1 MIVKQKK
8 FNYIF
13 GGNLMKKRRFK
24 LMLSVLLITGI
35 TGLMMACN
43 SGKTSE
49 VSGDITISGSSA
61 LLPLMESSIDGF
73 NEKYPDINVNAQA
86 GGSGTG
92 LTQVAEGT
100 VDIGNS
106 DIFAEEK
113 LDKEK
118 SKELKDHKVVA
129 QGFAVVVNKELGI
142 DNLTKNQIKD
152 IFSGKITNWKEI
164 CGKDL
169 PIFVIHRPSSSGT
182 RATFTNKILDGKKEL
197 ENDGVGATQDSN
209 GAVKKA
215 MEENKGAISYLGL
228 SYLNGEDAKAS
239 LIGVKIDGVSWSKE
253 NITNGKYPFW
263 SWGHMYTKGEPN
275 EASKDFIE
283 YIQSDDNKN
292 AVEELGF
299 ISSSD
304 MKVE

>member
-1 MIVKQKK
+1 MR
-8 FNYIF
+8 
-13 GGNLMKKRRFK
+13 KRRVK
-24 LMLSVLLITGI
+24 LMLSTLLITSIAGF
-35 TGLMMACN
+35 MMACN
-43 SGKTSE
+43 SGGTSE

-61 LLPLMESSIDGF
+61 LLPLMESSLDGF

-92 LTQVAEGT
+92 LTQVSDGT

-113 LDKEK
+113 LDKSK
-118 SKELKDHKVVA
+118 SEELKDHKVVA
-129 QGFAVVVNKELGI
+129 QAFAVVVNKELGI
-142 DNLTKNQIKD
+142 DNLTKDQIKD
-152 IFSGKITNWKEI
+152 IFSGKITNWKDI

-182 RATFTNKILDGKKEL
+182 RATFTSKVLDGNKNF
-197 ENDGVGATQDSN
+197 ENDGIGATQDSN

-239 LIGVKIDGVSWSKE
+239 LIGVKIDGADYNKE
-253 NITNGKYPFW
+253 SITSGKYSFW

-275 EASKDFIE
+275 EAVKDFIE
-283 YIQSDDNKN
+283 YIQDDENKDT
-292 AVEELGF
+292 VEKLGF